1 MQTVIWGTVSVAESR
16 LTIRRLMIA
25 AGIGRKTMNEKLR
38 PCPFCGGEACIEDIS
53 ELDDMDVIWMIVCDE
68 CGGSASFG
76 MDGCDATKD
85 EAITAWNRRYE
96 K

>member
-1 MQTVIWGTVSVAESR
+1 MSD
-16 LTIRRLMIA
+16 
-25 AGIGRKTMNEKLR
+25 KLK

-53 ELDDMDVIWMIVCDE
+53 EQDDMNVVWTIVCNK

-85 EAITAWNRRYE
+85 EAIAAWNRRVDE
-96 K
+96 